1 MNVIERTRI
10 SGKCPPSLFRD
21 ESHED
26 TFEAAVAKIIDP
38 DGTSVVGSRAGLHDM
53 FTGWL
58 PTTESHFAY

>member
-38 DGTSVVGSRAGLHDM
+38 DGTSVAG
-53 FTGWL
+53 
-58 PTTESHFAY
+58 